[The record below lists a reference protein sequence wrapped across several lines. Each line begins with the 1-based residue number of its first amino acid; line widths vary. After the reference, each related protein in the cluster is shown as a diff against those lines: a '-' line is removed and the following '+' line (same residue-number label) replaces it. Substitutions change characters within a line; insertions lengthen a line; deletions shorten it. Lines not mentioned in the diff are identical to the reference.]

1 MRLFVAIEIP
11 DETRVAVGK
20 LIALLAPMCR
30 GAKWVRA
37 ESMHLT
43 LKFIGEQPEDCIARI
58 EPELR
63 GVRSSAPVE
72 LRFAGTGFFPNL
84 RSPRV
89 FWAGIEA
96 SPNLAELADAIE
108 RRLEPLGIPR
118 EQRAFKPH
126 LTLARFNSTDGLP
139 QLRDALAA
147 RDSLEFGS
155 TTTCEFHLYRSQLQR
170 GGAVYTRL
178 TTFPF
183 VQGSEQLKR

>member
-1 MRLFVAIEIP
+1 MRLFVAIDIP
-11 DETRVAVGK
+11 EETRAAVAK
-20 LIALLAPMCR
+20 LIAQLAPLCR

-43 LKFIGEQPEDCIARI
+43 LKFIGEQPENCIARI
-58 EPELR
+58 DSELR
-63 GVRSSAPVE
+63 GVRSAAPVE
-72 LRFAGTGFFPNL
+72 LRFAGTGFFPNP

-89 FWAGIEA
+89 FWAGIKA
-96 SPNLAELADAIE
+96 SPNLAELAAAIE

-147 RDSLEFGS
+147 RDPLEFGS
-155 TTTCEFHLYRSQLQR
+155 TTSSEFHLYRSQLQR

-178 TTFPF
+178 ATFPF
-183 VQGSEQLKR
+183 VVASA